1 MPQPSPHFKTKL
13 CFGWQKGGCPRGD
26 RCSFAHGEHE
36 LRPYHEVA
44 AAHDDEWGPET
55 PKMWLPP
62 GADGAADQRIFAADL
77 DPSFIVPARL
87 ATKSAQ
93 LVGAVNDFH
102 FAMVNDFD
110 RNEFYKAALQRV
122 LTPESRVLEIGTGSG
137 LLAMLA
143 ATIGCKWVVAVEANR
158 HMAELAVQNI
168 RLNGLS
174 HKVKVV
180 SRLSTEL
187 QPSDFPSPPDVLVS
201 ELFGT
206 LLLGESALDYI
217 HDARTRLL
225 APNAKVVPPA
235 GCQIATLIEC
245 PQLEVITSVTQ
256 WGGLDLRYL
265 NALQDT
271 ATVVFTKQYGFQFS
285 TMPHTRLAA
294 PLRILDID
302 FETADP
308 AALAAEQRFV
318 AVAERSGTIHA
329 VMLTWEA
336 CAHDRCAMISTDPA
350 RTTFQRDMQWGQAL
364 QLIEDLEAGDG
375 TVPVPFTVT
384 EGERILVIVRYAED
398 RIVMQFQLK
407 RLPPCT

>member
-13 CFGWQKGGCPRGD
+13 CFGWQKGACTKGE
-26 RCSFAHGEHE
+26 RCTFAHGEHE
-36 LRPYHEVA
+36 LQPYA
-44 AAHDDEWGPET
+44 DDRAEEDWGAEA

-62 GADGAADQRIFAADL
+62 GADGAADKRIFAADL
-77 DPSFIVPARL
+77 DPSFLVPARL
-87 ATKSAQ
+87 ATKSSQ

-110 RNEFYKAALQRV
+110 RNEFYKTALKRV
-122 LTPESRVLEIGTGSG
+122 LTPESKVLEIGTGSG

-168 RLNGLS
+168 HLNGLQ
-174 HKVKVV
+174 HKIRVV

-187 QPSDFPSPPDVLVS
+187 QPCDFPSPPDVLVS

-225 APNAKVVPPA
+225 APKAKVVPPA
-235 GCQIATLIEC
+235 GCQMATLIEC

-256 WGGLDLRYL
+256 WGGLDLRFL

-285 TMPHTRLAA
+285 TMPHTRIA
-294 PLRILDID
+294 PPIRILEVD

-308 AALAAEQRFV
+308 AHLPQEQRFEV
-318 AVAERSGTIHA
+318 VAEHTGTVHA

-336 CAHDRCAMISTDPA
+336 YAHDGCAMISTDPS

-364 QLIEDLEAGDG
+364 QLVEDLDAGDG
-375 TVPVPFTVT
+375 TVPLPFTVT
-384 EGERILVIVRYAED
+384 KGERVLVIVRYAED
-398 RIVMQFQLK
+398 RIVLQFQLR
-407 RLPPCT
+407 RLPLTTD